1 MLTWQVGSVRVT
13 RIEEQL
19 GRVGL
24 PVDRFLVGFDREVF
38 NRHAAWLAPNHYSPE
53 HDRLVSSIHSWL
65 LRTPRHTILV
75 DGCCGNHKDRP
86 WMERFHRLNT
96 PWLDN
101 LRAAEVEPEAIDI
114 VLCTHLHADH
124 VGWNTQLRNG
134 RWTPT
139 FPNAQYLFSD
149 REDARWNPARNAAL
163 EPNRR
168 ILYEDSVLPVIE
180 AGLARLIDGEH
191 DIDDILHIEPAPGHT
206 PGHVVLKLLSQDRR
220 GLFCGDVI
228 HNVVQVLEPHW
239 NSLYCENAEQARA
252 TRRRGLDHCADE
264 NALLFPTHFG
274 APFVAAI
281 RRAGDGFRPDF
292 VPALN
297 H

>member
-1 MLTWQVGSVRVT
+1 LAG
-13 RIEEQL
+13 RIGPEEQL

-75 DGCCGNHKDRP
+75 DGCCGNHKNRP

-101 LRAAEVEPEAIDI
+101 LRAAGVAPEAIDI

-124 VGWNTQLRNG
+124 VGWNTQLRDG

-180 AGLARLIDGEH
+180 AGLACLIDGEH
-191 DIDDILHIEPAPGHT
+191 DIDDTLHIEPAPGHT
-206 PGHVVLKLLSQDRR
+206 AGHVVLKLLSEDER

-228 HNVVQVLEPHW
+228 HNVVQVLEPCW
-239 NSLYCENAEQARA
+239 NSAYCENADEARV
-252 TRRRGLDHCADE
+252 TRRRVLDHCADE

-281 RRAGDGFRPDF
+281 HRAGDGFRPDF
-292 VPALN
+292 VPAPN
-297 H
+297 A